1 MVKYV
6 TGGLCLFFLLV
17 LMYSSIRIWLDGRR
31 ERNAPRAIPGEK
43 LTAELRENALRPLR
57 HLNAY
62 YAKRDPELADACIE
76 ETILPDEML
85 ILGTNPGEIFHG
97 RKWTK
102 HLLQSDWRY
111 WGHLTLNVEQCA
123 LGSVGTAM
131 YFVLPAQVKLDY
143 WRFRIPV
150 RITGILEERDGLWY
164 ISKLQ
169 FINNL
174 NSAFVLALWIGTLA
188 LMASL
193 LLFGLSWL
201 PSIF

>member
-1 MVKYV
+1 MTYLA
-6 TGGLCLFFLLV
+6 GGLFAVFFLI
-17 LMYSSIRIWLDGRR
+17 LMYLLFRIWWEGRR
-31 ERNAPRAIPGEK
+31 ERIAPREIPGEA
-43 LTAELRENALRPLR
+43 LPVELRENALRPLR
-57 HLNAY
+57 RLNAY
-62 YAKRDPELADACIE
+62 YEKRNPELADACID

-102 HLLQSDWRY
+102 HLLQCDWKY
-111 WGHLTLNVEQCA
+111 WGQLSLNVERTA
-123 LGSVGTAM
+123 LSRVGTAL
-131 YFVLPAQVKLDY
+131 YFVLPAQVKLDI

-150 RITGILEERDGLWY
+150 RITGVLEERDGLWY

-174 NSAFVLALWIGTLA
+174 NTAWVIGTWMAA
-188 LMASL
+188 LVLVACL

-201 PSIF
+201 LSIQ

>member
-1 MVKYV
+1 MQYV
-6 TGGLCLFFLLV
+6 TGGFCIFFLLV
-17 LMYSSIRIWLDGRR
+17 SLYSSIRIWLDGRR
-31 ERNAPRAIPGEK
+31 ERNAPRAIPGEDFA
-43 LTAELRENALRPLR
+43 AELRENALRPLR
-57 HLNAY
+57 QLNTY
-62 YAKRDPELADACIE
+62 YAKRDPELADTCID
-76 ETILPDEML
+76 ETILPDNML

-102 HLLQSDWRY
+102 HLLQCDWKY
-111 WGHLTLNVEQCA
+111 WGQLALDVERTA
-123 LGSVGTAM
+123 LSRVGTAM
-131 YFVLPAQVKLDY
+131 YFVLPAQVRLDY

-150 RITGILEERDGLWY
+150 RITGILEERNGLWY

-174 NSAFVLALWIGTLA
+174 NSAYVLAAWIGTLA
-188 LMASL
+188 LTVSL